1 MPVEVHLRADLRHW
15 MAYRTTAIAE
25 WDRGEPANFITHFV
39 REEGVEV
46 NPRRHQVRG
55 SA

>member
-1 MPVEVHLRADLRHW
+1 MPVEVHLRADLCRW
-15 MAYRTTAIAE
+15 MAYRSTVSAE

-46 NPRRHQVRG
+46 APRRRRVWG